1 MCVSYVCMC
10 MCLCVWVGGWV
21 GAHTHT
27 HTHTLGNAHAGPHP
41 ELRKKQSKRLF
52 HPLYSALVSVF
63 FPPFCF
69 FYTLVK
75 KASSHVCL
83 HMFIC
88 MHSVCVCVCVCMY
101 ILCARVCACA
111 CM

>member
-1 MCVSYVCMC
+1 MYVYVCV
-10 MCLCVWVGGWV
+10 CVCGWV
-21 GAHTHT
+21 GWCTHTHT

-83 HMFIC
+83 HMF
-88 MHSVCVCVCVCMY
+88 
-101 ILCARVCACA
+101 RVGNTLGTH
-111 CM
+111 